1 MDLGLYI
8 KQLHQQRA
16 DVDEAIKALEAI
28 AANRMANGQP
38 LKRGRGRPRK
48 STGPTILATYFDQTA
63 GVGALNG

>member
-28 AANRMANGQP
+28 AANRAANGQP

-48 STGPTILATYFDQTA
+48 SIGPTILTAYCDRTA